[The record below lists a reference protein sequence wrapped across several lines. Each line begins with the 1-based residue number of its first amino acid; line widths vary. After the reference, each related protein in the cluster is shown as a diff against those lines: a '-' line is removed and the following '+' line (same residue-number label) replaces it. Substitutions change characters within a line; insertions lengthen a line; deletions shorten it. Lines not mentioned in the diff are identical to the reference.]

1 MLSVDKEE
9 VWIFPEG
16 QTPERLDCFV
26 SRCQPQHTRSQIKRL
41 IDDGQVL
48 LNGLVAKAGD
58 KLKGGEK
65 ISLALPPPVPS
76 TVVPEA
82 IPLRILYEDADLVVI
97 DKPAGLVVHPAP
109 GHAGGTLV
117 NALLHHCKDLAG
129 IGGELRPGIVHRL
142 DKDTSGVLVVAKNE
156 SSLAGLAQQFKTHTV
171 RRRYLALIQG
181 LLADSTGKVDLP
193 VGRHPVDRKKMAV
206 VAAHGREAVTHWQ
219 VMARF
224 PRDRM
229 TLIALRLETGR
240 THQIRV
246 HMAKLGFPVVG
257 DPVYGH
263 PGWVKKIA
271 DPVLKRLVL
280 QLGRQALHA
289 DLLGFIHPRTGNY
302 QEFCSALPADMAGV
316 LQRLRENAQDVSV

>member
-16 QTPERLDCFV
+16 QAPERLDCFV

-41 IDDGQVL
+41 IDDGRVL

-65 ISLALPPPVPS
+65 VSLALPPPVPCM
-76 TVVPEA
+76 VVPEE

-156 SSLAGLAQQFKTHTV
+156 RALAGLAQQFKTHTV
-171 RRRYLALIQG
+171 RRRYLALIHG
-181 LLADSTGKVDLP
+181 VPADSTGRVDLP

-206 VAAHGREAVTHWQ
+206 VARHGREAVTNWQ
-219 VMARF
+219 VMTRF

-271 DPVLKRLVL
+271 DPVLKRLVV
-280 QLGRQALHA
+280 QLGRQALYA